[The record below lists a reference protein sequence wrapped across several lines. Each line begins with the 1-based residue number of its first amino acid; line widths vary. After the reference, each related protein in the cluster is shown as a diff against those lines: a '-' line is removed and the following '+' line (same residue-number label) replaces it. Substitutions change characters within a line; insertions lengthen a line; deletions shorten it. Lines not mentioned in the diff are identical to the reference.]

1 MRRLGEGR
9 NVGDKVRRAGIVAAY
24 LLGGWIAVAGTV
36 QLVAAVVAGLN

>member
-1 MRRLGEGR
+1 MRRLSDGR
-9 NVGDKVRRAGIVAAY
+9 DVGNKLRRGGIVAAY